1 MERLVMREIRE
12 TNKTTLL
19 KLAALVL
26 RYDILERINEDMI
39 ELVDELV
46 DIRVKEIVPEDK
58 EIFYN
63 RKIEAFTCEISGNSL
78 YVLKHRTLY
87 DAIKYATLNIVEAT
101 VVFEDKVV
109 VIGGYQ
115 DNDIKWIP
123 ADDKNVYR
131 IQLGDT
137 GEVNLENESIV
148 MA

>member
-1 MERLVMREIRE
+1 MREIRE

-123 ADDKNVYR
+123 ADDKNIYR

-137 GEVNLENESIV
+137 GEVNLENESII

>member
-1 MERLVMREIRE
+1 MREIRE

-137 GEVNLENESIV
+137 GEVNLENESII